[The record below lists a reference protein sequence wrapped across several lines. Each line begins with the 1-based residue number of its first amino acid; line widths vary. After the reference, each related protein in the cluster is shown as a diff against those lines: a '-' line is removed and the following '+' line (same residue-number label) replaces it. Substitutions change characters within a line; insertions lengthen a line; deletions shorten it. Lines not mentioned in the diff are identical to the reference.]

1 MIRTLGGG
9 DVITDFNAAQGDVLD
24 LSALL
29 DGISVDNVQFES
41 TGPGNND
48 IAVSVDQNGGADS
61 FAVAVTLIDPSGVTQ
76 VQEAAA
82 AAAVV
87 A

>member
-61 FAVAVTLIDPSGVTQ
+61 LAVAVTLIDPSGVTQ
-76 VQEAAA
+76 VQEAA
-82 AAAVV
+82 VV